1 MVRFAGNQSRAGGR
15 IIFGMPKTVIEVKNL
30 CKDYGKGDIMV
41 HALRDVSLTI
51 TEGEFVAIMGP
62 SGSGKTTFMNTIGC
76 LDKPSRGEY
85 FLDGKNVATLDDNQL
100 AEVRNRYIG
109 FVFQQFN
116 LLPRQ
121 SALRNVELPL
131 QYAGVR
137 HRHDLAA
144 DALTRVGL
152 GQRMEHRPNELSG
165 GQQQRVAIAR
175 AIVNNPVMILAD
187 EPTGNLD
194 SRTTE
199 EILALFQALNQEGKT
214 IIIVTHEEEVARHC
228 KRVLRF
234 RDGRLVEDYAVV
246 DQVNALEELKTLPDP
261 DAITAPPI
269 A

>member
-1 MVRFAGNQSRAGGR
+1 MKR
-15 IIFGMPKTVIEVKNL
+15 GMPKPVIEVRNL
-30 CKDYGKGDIMV
+30 CKDYGKDDIIV

-51 TEGEFVAIMGP
+51 EEGEFVAIMGP

-76 LDKPSRGEY
+76 LDKPTSGDY
-85 FLDGKNVATLDDNQL
+85 FLDGKNVADLDDNQL
-100 AEVRNRYIG
+100 AEVRNKYIG

-137 HRHDLAA
+137 NRGALATE
-144 DALTRVGL
+144 ALTRVGL
-152 GQRMEHRPNELSG
+152 AQRMEHRPNELSG

-199 EILALFQALNQEGKT
+199 EILALFQALNHEGKT
-214 IIIVTHEEEVARHC
+214 IIIVTHEEEVALHC
-228 KRVLRF
+228 KRILRF
-234 RDGRLVEDYAVV
+234 RDGRLVV
-246 DQVNALEELKTLPDP
+246 DEPVANQVIAEEALKTLPDP
-261 DAITAPPI
+261 NAA
-269 A
+269 